1 MPGIHSEI
9 TVNTPVDV
17 VYSLAKQVERFPD
30 IMPDVESVEVLERD
44 GQNTITHW
52 VGSIKQ
58 FNRTIQWTEED
69 EWDDETHTCK
79 FRLKEG
85 DFDKYEGTWKFEET
99 PEGTRVCLDLEY
111 EYNVPLIG
119 AIIKALV
126 RKLMQQNTDQMLAAL
141 KQEAERA
148 QA

>member
-1 MPGIHSEI
+1 MPVIHSEI

-17 VYSLAKQVERFPD
+17 IYSLAKQVEKFPE

-44 GQNTITHW
+44 GPNTLTHW

-69 EWDDETHTCK
+69 EWDDDNHTCE
-79 FRLKEG
+79 FRLREG
-85 DFDKYEGTWKFEET
+85 DLDKYEGTWKFEEV
-99 PEGTRVCLDLEY
+99 PGATRVCLDLEY

-119 AIIKALV
+119 AIIKGLV
-126 RKLMQQNTDQMLAAL
+126 RKLMQQNCDQMLAAL
-141 KQEAERA
+141 KQEAERG